1 MLYNMKQKMLKLPGY
16 CQENIF
22 ENRGNPSGLLG
33 TPCFGALGYVWL
45 NGVSI
50 AVISLN
56 NNKKGLVEII
66 SRLCLR

>member
-1 MLYNMKQKMLKLPGY
+1 MLHNMKQKMLKLQRY
-16 CQENIF
+16 CQKNVCV
-22 ENRGNPSGLLG
+22 NWGSPSCLLG

-45 NGVSI
+45 NGVSM

-66 SRLCLR
+66 SRLYLW